1 MGPLGRRTTRC
12 AWPSWPAPRSV
23 LLFHHD
29 PTRTD
34 AEVDAIV
41 AGFADAPVP
50 VTAAA
55 EGMDL
60 AL

>member
-1 MGPLGRRTTRC
+1 
-12 AWPSWPAPRSV
+12 V

-41 AGFADAPVP
+41 DGFRDAPLP
-50 VTAAA
+50 VTAAV
-55 EGMDL
+55 EGTTIDL
-60 AL
+60 